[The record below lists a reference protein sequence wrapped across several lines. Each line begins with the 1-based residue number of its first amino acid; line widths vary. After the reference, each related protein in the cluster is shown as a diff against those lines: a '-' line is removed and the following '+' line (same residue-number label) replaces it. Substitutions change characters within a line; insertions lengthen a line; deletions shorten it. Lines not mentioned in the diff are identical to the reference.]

1 MAIQQQ
7 KRPQKAAS
15 KNAQT
20 DAFWED
26 IEKFRGRL
34 DLGDYKNLVLSLL
47 FLRSRSTTHPEL
59 WNRIAAASG
68 SFDVFYTIDEA
79 MKRTLGLEHRS
90 VPVDLTMLRELIAF
104 IEKLGSDKSRNV
116 PDVFEFC
123 VEKFAQAEGKT
134 GGDYGSPAWLI
145 QLLVRLSAPAGGT
158 LFDPCCGSG
167 SLLAHA
173 WLHAKGLGGEL
184 NVCGQESNLSTWR
197 ICKMNLGARG
207 ILGDLGSRHADSFQR
222 DLHAGLKADFVLANP
237 PFNVDQWKSADAA
250 PQSWP
255 FGEPPESNANFAWIQ
270 HVIKHLA
277 PTGTAV
283 FTMGNGA
290 LSSNTCGEGDIRR
303 EIVEADLIDCI
314 ISLPANLFFSTRIPA
329 SVWILSSKSEASSSR
344 SRHRQTL
351 FINAQNMG
359 QMIDRIHREFNAD
372 ELNTIIDTYRA
383 WRGSGKSVYA
393 NNPGFCRACDLDEI
407 RDRKYIL
414 TPGRY
419 VGTELNGP
427 KDEDSPAEKL
437 AYLSK
442 KLDSQF
448 KESIRLEQLIREQLE
463 QVGHG
468 I

>member
-7 KRPQKAAS
+7 KRPPKPAP
-15 KNAQT
+15 KNT
-20 DAFWED
+20 HTEVFWDD

-47 FLRSRSTTHPEL
+47 FLRARAATHPEL
-59 WNRIAAASG
+59 WNRIALAS
-68 SFDVFYTIDEA
+68 DAYYVFSLIDDA
-79 MKRTLGLEHRS
+79 IKQTLGLDQRS
-90 VPVDLTMLRELIAF
+90 VPVDLAMLRELIAY
-104 IEKLGSDKSRNV
+104 IEKIGSHKSHSI
-116 PDVFEFC
+116 PDVFEYC
-123 VEKFAQAEGKT
+123 VEKFSQVEGKT
-134 GGDYGSPAWLI
+134 GADYGSPQWLV
-145 QLLVRLSAPAGGT
+145 QLLVRLSAPTTGT

-167 SLLAHA
+167 GLLAHA
-173 WLHAKGLGGEL
+173 WQHAKGFGGEL
-184 NVCGQESNLSTWR
+184 SVFGQESNLSTWR

-207 ILGDLGSRHADSFQR
+207 IHGDLSSSHADSFQR

-237 PFNVDQWKSADAA
+237 PFNVDQWKTSETP

-255 FGEPPESNANFAWIQ
+255 FGEPPENNANFAWIQ
-270 HVIKHLA
+270 HIIKHLA
-277 PTGTAV
+277 PAGTAV

-314 ISLPANLFFSTRIPA
+314 ISLPSNLFFSTRIPA
-329 SVWILSSKSEASSSR
+329 SIWILSPKSEASSAR
-344 SRHRQTL
+344 GRHRQTL

-359 QMIDRIHREFNAD
+359 QMIDRIHRELNPD

-383 WRGSGKSVYA
+383 WRGSGKSAYS
-393 NNPGFCRACDLDEI
+393 NIPGFCRACDLDEI

-468 I
+468 N